1 MRRRKTDQQTFESTA
16 LPERRDDAPVL
27 EVKDLKVTFP
37 SEDGAVHAVRG
48 VNFSLQNGE
57 VLGIVGES
65 GSGKSVTSM
74 AIMGL
79 LDESAKVEGSI
90 EMYGTEILGRSD
102 AYMSHIR
109 GKVLSMVFQDPL
121 SALTPVYTIGDQLVE
136 ALQIHQKM
144 SDKAAEAR
152 AVELLSLVGIPNP
165 EVRYKSFPHEFSGGM
180 RQRVMIAMAI
190 ANDPDLIIA
199 DEPTTALDVTI
210 QAQILEL
217 LKTLQRETGAA
228 VIMIT
233 HDLGVVAGIADK
245 VSVMYAGRVVESG
258 PVDEVF
264 YRPHMPYT
272 IGLLGALPRP
282 DEKSDSALAT
292 LDGNPPSMLKVPT
305 GCPFAPRCPMA
316 IPACLD
322 GEPALTTLPPEVAK
336 IEAERIAASG
346 EDRGPDADLP
356 HRAACIRQG
365 EIAEEGLHYKDIYP
379 IPKHIDRMAGRRGR
393 LERENVLQLTDM
405 VKTFPLMKGAVFKR
419 RVGTVH
425 AVDGIS
431 FRIKAGETMGLV
443 GESGCGKTTTL
454 LQILDLQAPESGKIV
469 VLGHDTGSMN
479 KASRKETRK
488 DLQVVFQD
496 PMASLDPRMP
506 ISQILAEPL
515 KYNGYSKAQIHDRI
529 SELIE
534 LVGLEKAH
542 LNRYPRHFSGGQRQR
557 IGIARALALEPKLLV
572 LDEPVSALDVSIQA
586 GVINLLDELKASL
599 GLSYLF
605 VAHDLS
611 VVRHIADRVA
621 VMYLGVIV
629 EKGDVEEVFQAPQHP
644 YTQAL
649 LSAIPVPDPQLER
662 SRERILLQGDLP
674 SPANPPSGCRFRTRC
689 PLFAKLPEDKQ
700 QVCIDIRPELKAA
713 PNSYDMK
720 TACHYPEPLNPFTPE
735 ALQEL
740 DEEATRI
747 AAS

>member
-1 MRRRKTDQQTFESTA
+1 MSRKNQPVFATA
-16 LPERRDDAPVL
+16 DLPERQTGVPVL
-27 EVKDLKVTFP
+27 QVKDLSVTFP

-48 VNFSLQNGE
+48 INFSLNNGE

-90 EMYGTEILGRSD
+90 EMYGTEIRGRSD
-102 AYMSHIR
+102 AYMSQIR
-109 GKVLSMVFQDPL
+109 GKILSMVFQDPL
-121 SALTPVYTIGDQLVE
+121 SALTPVYTVGDQLVE
-136 ALQIHQKM
+136 ALQIHQNL
-144 SDKAAEAR
+144 DAKAASVR
-152 AVELLSLVGIPNP
+152 AVELLGMVGIPNP
-165 EVRYKSFPHEFSGGM
+165 EIRFKAFPHEFSGGM

-217 LKTLQRETGAA
+217 LKTAQRETGAA

-245 VSVMYAGRVVESG
+245 VQVMYAGRVVESG
-258 PVDEVF
+258 PVDDIF
-264 YRPHMPYT
+264 YSPHMPYT

-282 DEKSDSALAT
+282 DEKSNTALAT
-292 LDGNPPSMLKVPT
+292 LDGNPPSMLQVPT
-305 GCPFAPRCPMA
+305 ACPFAPRCPIA
-316 IPACLD
+316 IPACLEA
-322 GEPALTTLPPEVAK
+322 EPALAMLSPEAQA
-336 IEAERIAASG
+336 IEDARAEAEGS
-346 EDRGPDADLP
+346 EPGPDAHIP
-356 HRAACIRQG
+356 HRAACIRQDQ
-365 EIAEEGLHYKDIYP
+365 IAIHDWNYLDIYP
-379 IPKHIDRMAGRRGR
+379 IPRDIDRMAGRRGR
-393 LERENVLQLTDM
+393 ANRENILQVENL

-419 RVGTVH
+419 RVGTVY
-425 AVDGIS
+425 AVDDVS
-431 FRIKAGETMGLV
+431 FRIKSGETMGLV

-454 LQILDLQAPESGKIV
+454 IEILDLHAPESGTIV
-469 VLGHDTGSMN
+469 VLGKNTATLTKKQRRDV
-479 KASRKETRK
+479 RKN
-488 DLQVVFQD
+488 LQVVFQD

-506 ISQILAEPL
+506 ISDIIAEPL
-515 KYNGYSKAQIHDRI
+515 KYNGYSSAQIRDRI
-529 SELIE
+529 GELIE
-534 LVGLEKAH
+534 LVGLERAH

-557 IGIARALALEPKLLV
+557 IGIARALALEPNLLV

-586 GVINLLDELKASL
+586 GVINLLDELKVKL

-621 VMYLGVIV
+621 VMYLGTVI
-629 EKGDVEEVFQAPQHP
+629 EKGDVEEVFRAPQHP

-649 LSAIPVPDPQLER
+649 LSAIPVPDPKLER

-674 SPANPPSGCRFRTRC
+674 SPADPPSGCRFRTRC
-689 PLFAKLPEDKQ
+689 PLFKLLPEDKQ
-700 QVCIDIRPELKAA
+700 ELCITERPRLERA
-713 PNSYDMK
+713 PGSYDMM
-720 TACHYPEPLNPFTPE
+720 TACHYPAPLNPFVPDAE
-735 ALQEL
+735 EEL
-740 DEEATRI
+740 EKNAEVD
-747 AAS
+747 AAA